1 MDTDQASP
9 PVRGRRGFASPA
21 LVRFLAGLALVVA
34 VTVSIGGIAFAV
46 NGATQAH
53 GYITVP
59 VQVRSMDRLRI
70 PLTDGAGTDTEHPL
84 RQSAEVSGILL
95 RLPGP
100 PGSSS
105 LEADTGTLRLTSWDS
120 TVVEQL
126 AGRGDVALVGVCAGL
141 GALLLRTLLLSIAAR
156 RPFRSGNAARLGAIA
171 GLIMVAA
178 VSTEVFP
185 YVAGDLVLTRLG
197 LGGPDSPVI
206 APPALSLGLVAPLL
220 LALVVLAFAE
230 GFRQGAESVR
240 AVEGPA

>member
-1 MDTDQASP
+1 MDIDQASP

-21 LVRFLAGLALVVA
+21 LVRLLAGLALVFT
-34 VTVSIGGIAFAV
+34 VTVPIGGIAFAV

-59 VQVRSMDRLRI
+59 VQVRSIDSLRI
-70 PLTDGAGTDTEHPL
+70 PLTEGAGADAEHPL
-84 RQSAEVSGILL
+84 RQSAEISGILL
-95 RLPGP
+95 RLPGSS
-100 PGSSS
+100 GSNR
-105 LEADTGTLRLTSWDS
+105 LEADTGTVMLTAWDS

-185 YVAGDLVLTRLG
+185 HVAGDLVLTRLG
-197 LGGPDSPVI
+197 LGGPDSPVS
-206 APPALSLGLVAPLL
+206 APPALSPGLVVPLL
-220 LALVVLAFAE
+220 ISLVVLAFAE
-230 GFRQGAESVR
+230 GFRQGAE
-240 AVEGPA
+240 PARDTGEPV